1 MNSLYLAT
9 MVFCNCLSAVI
20 QLSFSLDGILIVMY
34 CQVIDKHT
42 QENYYAASQFI
53 STRREQFRPF
63 KILIFLYFAG
73 CTKFS
78 TISGFTMHSVG
89 YFVWKKEP
97 YGRQYI
103 NQEVSG
109 PSLLKM
115 FKISRKKVM

>member
-20 QLSFSLDGILIVMY
+20 QLPFSLDGILIVMY
-34 CQVIDKHT
+34 RQEIDKHT
-42 QENYYAASQFI
+42 QENYYAALQFI
-53 STRREQFRPF
+53 SREQFRLF
-63 KILIFLYFAG
+63 KIFIFLYFAG

-78 TISGFTMHSVG
+78 TISGFTMHSVW

-97 YGRQYI
+97 NGRQYI
-103 NQEVSG
+103 NQKVSG

-115 FKISRKKVM
+115 NWKKDIK